1 VSEGVEERCVY
12 LRCILCGRP
21 LTSAVWKEHH
31 ISYCYEETVPVCRMC
46 HARIHLSDLVEGFK
60 LYGVFKP
67 IDKKDVCK
75 KSNEAKRRRREL
87 SVVWSAV
94 QRRMRELGVRFTEKR
109 SLSTEGELYVYMLGV
124 LDTMGEFL
132 EKAIW
137 YKRLPGV
144 KETLKTFKTYLQRA
158 LEIVDL
164 ALETSKEP
172 PVKTSEDKAL
182 GEYRKLIE
190 EIEKIATVKTR

>member
-1 VSEGVEERCVY
+1 
-12 LRCILCGRP
+12 
-21 LTSAVWKEHH
+21 
-31 ISYCYEETVPVCRMC
+31 M
-46 HARIHLSDLVEGFK
+46 
-60 LYGVFKP
+60 
-67 IDKKDVCK
+67 
-75 KSNEAKRRRREL
+75 
-87 SVVWSAV
+87 
-94 QRRMRELGVRFTEKR
+94 QRRIEELGLRFTERKP
-109 SLSTEGELYVYMLGV
+109 LDTEGELYVYMLGV
-124 LDTMGEFL
+124 LDTMGGFL

-137 YKRLPGV
+137 YKRLLGV